1 MLCTILR
8 RWAGCSSGTKRID
21 CRCGEIERALSHFFL
36 HARFPPAGC
45 SWVVQGSVSYN
56 VARALKYAHR
66 LLIGVGLGVSGIL
79 DPAQMKAIFHDFI
92 ALICRLSMLSRLVSW
107 KLKIN
112 PQRVA
117 ATLGCT
123 SHVCLAGSWSFR
135 RHK

>member
-1 MLCTILR
+1 MEQSVSI
-8 RWAGCSSGTKRID
+8 AGAGKLNARCPTFFFTPDFRPLVVSGWFK
-21 CRCGEIERALSHFFL
+21 
-36 HARFPPAGC
+36 ARFH
-45 SWVVQGSVSYN
+45 YN
-56 VARALKYAHR
+56 VARALKYTHR

-92 ALICRLSMLSRLVSW
+92 ALICRLLSRLVSW

-112 PQRVA
+112 PRRVA